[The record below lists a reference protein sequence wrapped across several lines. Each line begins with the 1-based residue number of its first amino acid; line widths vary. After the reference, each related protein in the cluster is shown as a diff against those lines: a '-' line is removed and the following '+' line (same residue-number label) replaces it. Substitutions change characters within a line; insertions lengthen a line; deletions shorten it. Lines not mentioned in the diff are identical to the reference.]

1 MHPRRPDRGRPTLD
15 TPGPTCFDGWSPG
28 GKITRVTAP
37 RGCSEDSLCW
47 DVAQVARAGVDAR
60 PDPRLPASRTVCP
73 TGRELG
79 IFPRDPAVRSAH
91 TRSYYTSPGR
101 TPPSANP
108 TSGETSRD
116 LLQRSFETH
125 APLLSV
131 VDAPP
136 PPVEPS
142 IMKGAETVTLH
153 CAQEPIADQL
163 PSSVATDDS
172 PWTTEARAASHVV
185 VGFSAP
191 SAALQRPPACS
202 GDHRH
207 RVGEDSGKP

>member
-1 MHPRRPDRGRPTLD
+1 M
-15 TPGPTCFDGWSPG
+15 
-28 GKITRVTAP
+28 
-37 RGCSEDSLCW
+37 
-47 DVAQVARAGVDAR
+47 
-60 PDPRLPASRTVCP
+60 
-73 TGRELG
+73 
-79 IFPRDPAVRSAH
+79 
-91 TRSYYTSPGR
+91 
-101 TPPSANP
+101 
-108 TSGETSRD
+108 
-116 LLQRSFETH
+116 
-125 APLLSV
+125 
-131 VDAPP
+131 
-136 PPVEPS
+136 
-142 IMKGAETVTLH
+142 TLH